1 MGHQPTTQRV
11 QGAAAAVIGIAVA
24 LYTLSI
30 DKGVDTVALYS
41 FQHSIPNRNALDD
54 AYKKG
59 DPSEVIALAAMK
71 ALEKSCEFSTFS
83 IGRSPACQC
92 VHTILGYYG
101 TASNRIVPK
110 SGWANSSLESRFGNA
125 SAAVK
130 ACFSSQQF
138 VPQTNFLWKDQ
149 YDINDIDTRKVV
161 SRGGLVLVVALSVV
175 FALIY
180 NSISFSE
187 SSGMYIM
194 IANVVLAV
202 VALVQVFLPGLWG
215 VNFSGIT
222 SLFSIII
229 IPSFFIEFVLVELAW
244 SYIYKRR
251 RTAFTHPYVFVTVL
265 SALFVMA
272 AVENG
277 VFMWDEVFS
286 RLLTA
291 HSLSLAYAAGI
302 FFVHFGCGDW
312 KAETATG
319 YAQQSEFSDTSSI
332 NGQTLAGYILLVFTV
347 AGTLVVNLLPLYPT
361 APQLNLLWFAP
372 WVYVAIVM
380 GAVVM
385 VQQVPK
391 GDAEAEHRLHSVAHW
406 FSLAGTKL
414 ALFVFLFY
422 GLRALHLGFGDTFL
436 SNSGGVLTSIN
447 FALDVRTNGFP
458 IGSKVPLYV
467 VP

>member
-11 QGAAAAVIGIAVA
+11 QGAVAAVIGLAVA

-41 FQHSIPNRNALDD
+41 FQHAIPNTNALDS

-59 DPSEVIALAAMK
+59 DPSNTIALAAIT
-71 ALEKSCEFSTFS
+71 ALDKDCVYSYAGNTYK
-83 IGRSPACQC
+83 RSPACQC
-92 VHTILGYYG
+92 AYDVLLKYKTS
-101 TASNRIVPK
+101 AIVPK
-110 SGWANSSLESRFGNA
+110 SGWENSTLEARFGNA

-130 ACFSSQQF
+130 ACFNSQQF
-138 VPQTNFLWKDQ
+138 VPQTSFLWKDR
-149 YDINDIDTRKVV
+149 YDVNDINTRKVI
-161 SRGGLVLVVALSVV
+161 SRGGLVLVVALSIV

-180 NSISFSE
+180 NSINFSDWG
-187 SSGMYIM
+187 STYIIM
-194 IANVVLAV
+194 ANAFLVL
-202 VALVQVFLPGLWG
+202 VAIVQVFLPGPWG

-222 SLFSIII
+222 SLFSIIV
-229 IPSFFIEFVLVELAW
+229 IPAFFIEFVLVELVW
-244 SYIYKRR
+244 SYIYSRR
-251 RTAFTHPYVFVTVL
+251 RTAFTHPYVFVTTL

-277 VFMWDEVFS
+277 VFMWDEIFS
-286 RLLTA
+286 RILTA
-291 HSLSLAYAAGI
+291 HSLALAYAAGI

-312 KAETATG
+312 KSEGGAYT
-319 YAQQSEFSDTSSI
+319 QQSEFSDTSSI
-332 NGQTLAGYILLVFTV
+332 NGQTLAGHFLLVFTV
-347 AGTLVVNLLPLYPT
+347 GATLVVNLLPLYPS
-361 APQLNLLWFAP
+361 APELNLMWFAP

-385 VQQVPK
+385 VPQVPK

-406 FSLAGTKL
+406 FLLAGTKL
-414 ALFVFLFY
+414 TLFVFLFY
-422 GLRALHLGFGDTFL
+422 GLRALHLGFGDSFL
-436 SNSGGVLTSIN
+436 SNSGSVLTSVN
-447 FALDVRTNGFP
+447 FALKKRPVGFP